1 MPDHSTCPS
10 CGVWADGAVAACP
23 RCGTSMQL
31 KKAPTTRG
39 WLLIVIG
46 LFLVLFM
53 GAITIAMA
61 PTMLHPGE
69 QIDGSSFTGTSE
81 QARTFFLIFALV
93 ILVGLISLAYGI
105 FQVVTRRESVAFI
118 ALSLGVA
125 GLLVAV
131 VVYVLA
137 TEKPADE
144 PVRTYS
150 PDKPPQ

>member
-10 CGVWADGAVAACP
+10 CGAWADGAVAACP
-23 RCGTSMQL
+23 RCGAAMQL
-31 KKAPTTRG
+31 KKASTVRG

-46 LFLVLFM
+46 VFLVLFM
-53 GAITIAMA
+53 GAITTKVA
-61 PTMLHPGE
+61 PTMFHPGE
-69 QIDGSSFTGTSE
+69 QIGGSSFTGTAE
-81 QARTFFLIFALV
+81 QAKMFLGIFGLV
-93 ILVGLISLAYGI
+93 ILVGLVSLAYGI

-150 PDKPPQ
+150 ADKPPR